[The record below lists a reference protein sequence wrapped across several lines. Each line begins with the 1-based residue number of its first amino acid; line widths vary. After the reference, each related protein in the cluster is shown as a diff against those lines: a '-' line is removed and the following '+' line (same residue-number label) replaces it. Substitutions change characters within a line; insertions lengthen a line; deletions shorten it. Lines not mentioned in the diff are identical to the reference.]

1 MFFPLPNLI
10 GFQKPMRFLTPQK
23 TKGRSTPPIFF
34 AIPIA
39 NTKKD
44 FRFRPH
50 ASAPHTQN
58 IGNPMKQERFNAYR
72 IMWVLVLY
80 DLPTETKA
88 NMKDAHRFRKALLDD
103 GFTLF
108 QFSMYVRHC
117 PSRENAEVHIK
128 RVKFMLPK
136 AGKVAIMCITD
147 KQFGDI
153 EIFFARNREEPPPT
167 FQQLELF

>member
-1 MFFPLPNLI
+1 MN
-10 GFQKPMRFLTPQK
+10 
-23 TKGRSTPPIFF
+23 
-34 AIPIA
+34 A
-39 NTKKD
+39 
-44 FRFRPH
+44 
-50 ASAPHTQN
+50 
-58 IGNPMKQERFNAYR
+58 ERFNAYR

-88 NMKDAHRFRKALLDD
+88 NMRDATKFRKRLIDD

-128 RVKFMLPK
+128 RVKNILPK
-136 AGKVAIMCITD
+136 AGKVAIMSITD

-153 EIFFARNREEPPPT
+153 EIFFARNKEEPPKG